1 MAVSVVRDP
10 SFRQHLPSPSHPES
24 PGRLRAIDR
33 ALDASAL
40 TLVER
45 EARPAT
51 REELLRAHDA
61 ALVDAVERSRGV
73 PTIFDA
79 DTRTSA
85 VSVDAALRAAGAAID
100 LATHVARGEAPPG
113 IALVRP
119 PGHHATRDRVMGF
132 CLFNNVA
139 IAARALQAAGLAE
152 RVAIFDFDVHHGN
165 GTEAIF
171 LDDPTVFFASTHQ
184 HPAYP
189 GTGAPDVVGVG
200 AAEGT
205 NLNVPLAP
213 GDGDAAL
220 HAALDAVVLP
230 AIARFAPDVIL
241 LSAGFDAFDGDPLGA
256 LRVTPEGF
264 RGVAERFRRFAE
276 AHTEGRVAAVLEGGY
291 HLDGLGRSVR
301 AFLEAWD
308 T

>member
-51 REELLRAHDA
+51 RDELLRAHDA

-100 LATHVARGEAPPG
+100 LATQVTPGEAPPG

-139 IAARALQAAGLAE
+139 VAARALQAAGLAE
-152 RVAIFDFDVHHGN
+152 RVAIFATAPGWFARTRSRRRQGRSRWVRPSRGRGVRSDFG
-165 GTEAIF
+165 
-171 LDDPTVFFASTHQ
+171 
-184 HPAYP
+184 HPAKS
-189 GTGAPDVVGVG
+189 GRIT
-200 AAEGT
+200 
-205 NLNVPLAP
+205 
-213 GDGDAAL
+213 
-220 HAALDAVVLP
+220 H
-230 AIARFAPDVIL
+230 
-241 LSAGFDAFDGDPLGA
+241 
-256 LRVTPEGF
+256 
-264 RGVAERFRRFAE
+264 E
-276 AHTEGRVAAVLEGGY
+276 A
-291 HLDGLGRSVR
+291 
-301 AFLEAWD
+301 
-308 T
+308 